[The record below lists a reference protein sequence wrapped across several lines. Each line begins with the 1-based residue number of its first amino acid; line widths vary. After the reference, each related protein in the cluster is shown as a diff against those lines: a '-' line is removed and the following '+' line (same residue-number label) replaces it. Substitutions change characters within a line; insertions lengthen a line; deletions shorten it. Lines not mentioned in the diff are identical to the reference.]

1 MPFRMAEEES
11 VAVIK
16 VIGVGGGGGNAIN
29 TMVESKLAGVQFIAA
44 NTDADSLAQNRA
56 PTRIQLGQTLVQQQ
70 PQQQSQGQSA
80 FAGQGQQ
87 GQKGSGSFAE
97 TGQTEAEVTGAG
109 MRLSTESTNDSGID
123 FYA

>member
-1 MPFRMAEEES
+1 MKIQIQMGADSQANVHFVVQHGQTREMLEQAMPRLRDM
-11 VAVIK
+11 
-16 VIGVGGGGGNAIN
+16 
-29 TMVESKLAGVQFIAA
+29 LAGQG
-44 NTDADSLAQNRA
+44 
-56 PTRIQLGQTLVQQQ
+56 IQLGQTLVQQQ